1 MGLVT
6 PEELAHV
13 ARPQTRRPVA
23 AADQRWKR
31 EECAYVTHDK
41 LFSDWKILV
50 GPEDWM
56 GHAAGKEDVEKYRAH
71 NLPGSNWGPG
81 VYELGL
87 AMPEWT
93 AMNEQRIGLKK
104 KEKKLRPQNV
114 MVVYVGNAEHIR
126 QRLQRYGEA
135 GGHLEDSEYFY
146 KSSSTEHGVRKSSRG
161 PRLFSEVF
169 TLGCAIAFRWT
180 ATENK
185 AAAEKATAEL
195 LEVFDYAWNRGGNG
209 PRRSREVIE
218 KTLVAR
224 QSPAGL
230 TRSLCHCFRT
240 KSRSTW
246 LQPFRVN
253 RRVGVSIAARK
264 PTESRDPPLEAAG
277 SSWSTSPCFS
287 RRMKAGDFWMLL
299 KSRAHLL
306 PGLGSRTAK
315 NCEFTKL
322 DIPIERCGA
331 LLDTGLPC
339 NALPV
344 RGRKRCRMHKDLKST
359 RRRGSKQQQQQGHAT
374 ATITGQQ
381 IRNYQLGS
389 WLHEHSVGSRNT
401 RSAKECLKGT
411 SQHEAAAMSHNS
423 RRSDVME
430 PQSRSFTMSCLPLF
444 LLRAAGM
451 RKHECKTQ
459 DVIRSRVSLS
469 FSTWLKTSR
478 SGMMTGT
485 EITAVADAATAA
497 AAAAAIKLKTSA
509 ATSDHTSNNNM
520 MFSKVEL
527 QGLQNEDLFE
537 LIVHNIYGSSTHCH
551 VPPIITHTM
560 MQQNCPSHYSIHAE
574 IGI

>member
-1 MGLVT
+1 M
-6 PEELAHV
+6 
-13 ARPQTRRPVA
+13 
-23 AADQRWKR
+23 
-31 EECAYVTHDK
+31 
-41 LFSDWKILV
+41 
-50 GPEDWM
+50 
-56 GHAAGKEDVEKYRAH
+56 
-71 NLPGSNWGPG
+71 
-81 VYELGL
+81 
-87 AMPEWT
+87 
-93 AMNEQRIGLKK
+93 
-104 KEKKLRPQNV
+104 
-114 MVVYVGNAEHIR
+114 
-126 QRLQRYGEA
+126 
-135 GGHLEDSEYFY
+135 
-146 KSSSTEHGVRKSSRG
+146 
-161 PRLFSEVF
+161 
-169 TLGCAIAFRWT
+169 
-180 ATENK
+180 
-185 AAAEKATAEL
+185 
-195 LEVFDYAWNRGGNG
+195 
-209 PRRSREVIE
+209 IE

-224 QSPAGL
+224 QSPAGV

-359 RRRGSKQQQQQGHAT
+359 KRRGSKQQQQQQGHAT

-430 PQSRSFTMSCLPLF
+430 PQSRSFTISCLPLF

-497 AAAAAIKLKTSA
+497 AAAAIKLKTSA

-551 VPPIITHTM
+551 VPPITHTM

-574 IGI
+574 IGIWWQQQEQICGAKLQTKEVEGAVAVFFTIKESRSKEGNRKQYCLYIYTYLCKPKYDTIVFVFFTSISDCCLSETYWKLELAGLFEHSPASPSTQN

>member
-31 EECAYVTHDK
+31 EECAYVKHDK

-50 GPEDWM
+50 GPEDWK
-56 GHAAGKEDVEKYRAH
+56 GHAAGKEDVERYRAH

-87 AMPEWT
+87 AMPEWA
-93 AMNEQRIGLKK
+93 AMNEQRVGLKK

-126 QRLQRYGEA
+126 HRLQRYGEA
-135 GGHLEDSEYFY
+135 DSEYFY
-146 KSSSTEHGVRKSSRG
+146 KSSSTEQGVRKSSRG

-180 ATENK
+180 ATESK

-195 LEVFDYAWNRGGNG
+195 LEVFDYAWNRGRNG
-209 PRRSREVIE
+209 SRRSREVIE

-224 QSPAGL
+224 QSPAGV
-230 TRSLCHCFRT
+230 TRSRCHCFRT

-253 RRVGVSIAARK
+253 RRVGVNIAARK

-306 PGLGSRTAK
+306 PGLGGRTAK

-359 RRRGSKQQQQQGHAT
+359 KRRRSKQQQHAT

-381 IRNYQLGS
+381 IRTYQLGS
-389 WLHEHSVGSRNT
+389 WLHEHIVGSRNT

-411 SQHEAAAMSHNS
+411 SHHEAAAMSHNS
-423 RRSDVME
+423 QRSDVME
-430 PQSRSFTMSCLPLF
+430 PQSRSFTISCLPLF

-451 RKHECKTQ
+451 RKHECRTQ

-478 SGMMTGT
+478 SGMMTET
-485 EITAVADAATAA
+485 EITAVADAAATAA

-509 ATSDHTSNNNM
+509 ATSDHMSNNM

-537 LIVHNIYGSSTHCH
+537 LIVHNIYGSSTLCH
-551 VPPIITHTM
+551 VPPITHTM
-560 MQQNCPSHYSIHAE
+560 MQRNCPSHYSMHAE

>member
-50 GPEDWM
+50 GPEDWK
-56 GHAAGKEDVEKYRAH
+56 GYAAGKEDVEKYRAH

-135 GGHLEDSEYFY
+135 DSEYFY

>member
-1 MGLVT
+1 
-6 PEELAHV
+6 
-13 ARPQTRRPVA
+13 
-23 AADQRWKR
+23 
-31 EECAYVTHDK
+31 
-41 LFSDWKILV
+41 
-50 GPEDWM
+50 
-56 GHAAGKEDVEKYRAH
+56 
-71 NLPGSNWGPG
+71 
-81 VYELGL
+81 
-87 AMPEWT
+87 
-93 AMNEQRIGLKK
+93 
-104 KEKKLRPQNV
+104 
-114 MVVYVGNAEHIR
+114 
-126 QRLQRYGEA
+126 
-135 GGHLEDSEYFY
+135 
-146 KSSSTEHGVRKSSRG
+146 
-161 PRLFSEVF
+161 
-169 TLGCAIAFRWT
+169 
-180 ATENK
+180 
-185 AAAEKATAEL
+185 
-195 LEVFDYAWNRGGNG
+195 
-209 PRRSREVIE
+209 
-218 KTLVAR
+218 
-224 QSPAGL
+224 
-230 TRSLCHCFRT
+230 
-240 KSRSTW
+240 
-246 LQPFRVN
+246 
-253 RRVGVSIAARK
+253 
-264 PTESRDPPLEAAG
+264 
-277 SSWSTSPCFS
+277 
-287 RRMKAGDFWMLL
+287 MLL

-359 RRRGSKQQQQQGHAT
+359 KRRGSKQQQQQGHAT

-401 RSAKECLKGT
+401 RSAEECLKGT

-430 PQSRSFTMSCLPLF
+430 PQSRSFTISCLPLF

-485 EITAVADAATAA
+485 EITAVADAA
-497 AAAAAIKLKTSA
+497 AAAAAIKLKTTA

-537 LIVHNIYGSSTHCH
+537 LIVHNIYGSSTQCH
-551 VPPIITHTM
+551 VPPITHTM

>member
-13 ARPQTRRPVA
+13 TRPQTRRPVA

-31 EECAYVTHDK
+31 EECAYVKHDK

-50 GPEDWM
+50 GPEDWK

-93 AMNEQRIGLKK
+93 AMNEQRIGLKM

-135 GGHLEDSEYFY
+135 DSDYFY

-209 PRRSREVIE
+209 PRRSREVID

-224 QSPAGL
+224 QSPAGV

-359 RRRGSKQQQQQGHAT
+359 KRRGSKQQQQQGHAT

-381 IRNYQLGS
+381 IRNYHLGS

-423 RRSDVME
+423 RRSEVME
-430 PQSRSFTMSCLPLF
+430 PQSRSFTISCLPLF

-497 AAAAAIKLKTSA
+497 AAAAIKLKTSA
-509 ATSDHTSNNNM
+509 ATSDHTSNNM

-551 VPPIITHTM
+551 VPPITHTM